1 MSKPKFSNRDYG
13 YQPNT
18 AKDLLDM
25 ESVVPTDGMRMA
37 GAIEKHSEFMRPNE
51 EPYDDMEY
59 EYPYPPRTMPPT
71 GWTGPGTGWPPNRLD
86 CHNLWNKI
94 FPDHPTESSA
104 FVPNRNDWSRL
115 KTYTDAGC
123 PVIYIPHW
131 CCKGVKISGPKEVE
145 TDSITQ
151 YSVTNRAYNCSYDWH
166 ASAGRIPGGT
176 FYAPSTEQDVGI
188 SVNPF
193 MGDDSSKT
201 CDSITVKVKS
211 SGGCVAESI
220 GISGTTQMS
229 VGDTKTL
236 TVLNAVVGKTYTWV
250 ISSGGGSVSPSTGTS
265 TTYTAPASNA
275 NCLNNPAIQLKVGAN
290 VCDSVLLVVTNP
302 AVSGQAGNT
311 DYDPCSKIIDVGFPG
326 KCGAGRGTKAI
337 YCSGSFGA
345 QSWHCIGGT
354 YGEYYCG
361 SPQLDNV
368 YSFCGCPGPGSVS
381 YTDTRTAEMKANGCC
396 PYQLM

>member
-51 EPYDDMEY
+51 QPYDGMEY
-59 EYPYPPRTMPPT
+59 EYPQPPRYKPPT
-71 GWTGPGTGWPPNRLD
+71 GYVWPGSPVGWPPNKLD
-86 CHNLWNKI
+86 CYNLWNRI

-176 FYAPSTEQDVGI
+176 FYAPSSEQDVDI

-201 CDSITVKVKS
+201 CDKIKVKVKGG
-211 SGGCVAESI
+211 GGCVAESI
-220 GISGTTQMS
+220 GISGTTQMNFGES
-229 VGDTKTL
+229 KTL
-236 TVLNAVVGKTYTWV
+236 TVLNSRPGVTYTWV
-250 ISSGGGSVSPSTGTS
+250 VSAGGGSISPSTGTS
-265 TTYTAPASNA
+265 TTYTAPSSNA
-275 NCLNNPAIQLKVGAN
+275 DCANNPTIQLKVGSNICSSVKLAVN
-290 VCDSVLLVVTNP
+290 NGSDCSSARAYMYVINIWSSMGLCIVRTQNYACNGDDCGPGQGYCD
-302 AVSGQAGNT
+302 G
-311 DYDPCSKIIDVGFPG
+311 
-326 KCGAGRGTKAI
+326 GAGG
-337 YCSGSFGA
+337 CSGCPPCQDTHEPFT
-345 QSWHCIGGT
+345 CYNIGQT
-354 YGEYYCG
+354 
-361 SPQLDNV
+361 LDV
-368 YSFCGCPGPGSVS
+368 
-381 YTDTRTAEMKANGCC
+381 RTAAMKTAGCC
-396 PYQLM
+396 PAALL

>member
-1 MSKPKFSNRDYG
+1 
-13 YQPNT
+13 
-18 AKDLLDM
+18 
-25 ESVVPTDGMRMA
+25 
-37 GAIEKHSEFMRPNE
+37 
-51 EPYDDMEY
+51 MEY
-59 EYPYPPRTMPPT
+59 NYPYPPHTLPPT

-86 CHNLWNKI
+86 CYNLWNKI

-131 CCKGVKISGPKEVE
+131 CCKGVKISGPKVVE
-145 TDSITQ
+145 TNSVTQ

-220 GISGTTQMS
+220 GISGSTQLN
-229 VGDTKTL
+229 VGESTTL
-236 TVLNAVVGKTYTWV
+236 TVLNSRPGITYTWN
-250 ISSGGGSVSPSTGTS
+250 ISKGGGTISGSGTS
-265 TTYTAPASNA
+265 VTYTASESNP
-275 NCLNNPAIQLKVGAN
+275 NCDNNPTIQLKVGSS
-290 VCDSVLLVVTNP
+290 VCDSVSL
-302 AVSGQAGNT
+302 AVNA
-311 DYDPCSKIIDVGFPG
+311 VGGDGWEIGWRMVEGCTRKGGWPG
-326 KCGAGRGTKAI
+326 KWS
-337 YCSGSFGA
+337 CSGFTIWCSGREDAHVFP
-345 QSWHCIGGT
+345 QTYNYDECINYPACNGT
-354 YGEYYCG
+354 W
-361 SPQLDNV
+361 QLDQ
-368 YSFCGCPGPGSVS
+368 
-381 YTDTRTAEMKANGCC
+381 RTPEQKAAGCC
-396 PYQLM
+396 PYQLL